1 MISVEL
7 LRNLLGGARR
17 RALEALIGLICAGF
31 LGFVAWIGGQ
41 MTWRVRFQNVPSLD
55 ISISWIYLAIPVGAT
70 LAAIAV
76 LARWC
81 AGEEAEAPCA
91 TTRRADRSQRIQAD
105 HAMSQLMI
113 VSMLIFFGLSVPVA
127 VSIGLASLAGSAPPT
142 CPGWWWPSSY
152 TPRWTS
158 TRWWRFPSSSWPAT

>member
-41 MTWRVRFQNVPSLD
+41 MTGACVSRTCPAWTSRSPGSP
-55 ISISWIYLAIPVGAT
+55 AIPVGAT

-81 AGEEAEAPCA
+81 AGEEAEAPLRNDA
-91 TTRRADRSQRIQAD
+91 Q
-105 HAMSQLMI
+105 
-113 VSMLIFFGLSVPVA
+113 G
-127 VSIGLASLAGSAPPT
+127 
-142 CPGWWWPSSY
+142 
-152 TPRWTS
+152 
-158 TRWWRFPSSSWPAT
+158 